1 VPDRGAP
8 GGASECGDLRLAHAL
23 PAVRTLN
30 QARAPV
36 LLYNSEHASPHPVVA
51 ANVRLPS
58 GTLGLRR
65 VVATLKVEGTPR
77 ARSVW
82 NGGDWP
88 GGDAARIAVAY
99 DAAGDRTRAYRYTLE
114 VAATYLTGTTAD
126 TVRGQLAV
134 VNRRASRFGA
144 GWWMAGVEELV
155 MDVGGG
161 PVLWVGGDG
170 STRRYTAARGDSVWG
185 APSLDRPDTL
195 KRVGLRWVRL
205 LPGRGR
211 VEFDALGRHVRTV
224 NRLGHAAEFQYDSL
238 GRLEI
243 LRMSPVEMGMRHR
256 LHYGADQQLDSITSP
271 ANGSVRR
278 VTRLARRG
286 MRLDSIVSPDTSTVR
301 FGYLDATSP
310 IVASRTDARGAT
322 AWYRFDGGRRIA
334 SARVDAGPGDSIVT
348 RLRSGATLGLA
359 NAGGALSLDSAHA
372 RMDGPRNDVA
382 DITRIWLDRWGGP
395 RRVINAAGDRTTVF
409 RENPAYPAL
418 ATRTIS
424 PTGVVTLAHYN
435 ALGLPDT
442 TRVLSPLGD
451 ARDAVTVYEYGN
463 AAWPE
468 LPTRTV
474 APTGEE
480 VRVGYDTAT
489 GNRIWQEDGRGESS
503 RVRFFYGNA
512 FGQVTSTQT
521 PLQAQAG
528 KRDSVEYDSGL
539 GNMLA
544 TTSVTGVRTYMD
556 TDGIGQVVRV
566 RTPIDSLQTLFQ
578 KDTTAYSIGGR
589 VLWTRRIGPALS
601 YARPE
606 LWQEPTGEVPAE
618 TLTVRNVYDGRRDL
632 IRVERWATPDVAG
645 VGVLR
650 NGFEYDAIGRKVA
663 EIDAWGNRDRTH
675 YDGAGNVVAVSTR
688 RRAEIGDSTMMRYDA
703 LNRLTRRVVPRVSYN
718 PLSVDN
724 QFPPQ
729 TTDPMRF
736 PLFGTDANWNPTI
749 RNTGGSGL
757 VIKADTSVF
766 TYDSTGMRTADN
778 GDARVS
784 RSYYPNGLLR
794 TEVQRIRTYVG
805 ADFSQHAYTST
816 YEYDVSGRR
825 TLHQYPRQ
833 LAIDAVGLE
842 YDPVTGA
849 LSTVSDSDA
858 HSHQYGYDLDGRV
871 ESLLRAD
878 NIQERWSYDEEGRLA
893 RRWEAPV
900 ASPGT
905 LVHSDTF
912 RYDVRGKVLEV
923 RSLADSTGNGYS
935 GLGNLVWSYQYKK
948 YPRTRH
954 EETYDQDALGNTRR
968 VRRASTDPKT
978 DLPGVEFT
986 DHAYETGTGRL
997 RWTQPLNG
1005 QRQLSGARDT
1015 SAFDL
1020 AGNRVFHMSFKEVSH
1035 AASHNGKAS
1044 QVEAMKSYYG
1054 ADNKLRVVDRQAC
1067 AYAFTKQTFDGA
1079 LSALWPTGGY
1089 KWTCFTPYSYRVPH
1103 LRGVPIRRAGPAR
1116 AGAVAAQGRVH
1127 RRRVPRRGDA
1137 HGVGRRPHPPRDPRA
1152 RRAHGGG
1159 HGCGGGG
1166 RERRPAH
1173 RAGDLRVRGGAGPA
1187 AGAVPCGVPP
1197 AVSRADPHRAARQLA
1212 RRLRHGDP
1220 RRTARAAVQGA
1231 AAGQSGRPR
1240 GGGRRA
1246 GFAAGHGARPPH
1258 YVCMVVEWPAA
1269 YLWMSHLSRENT
1281 PAGPAELDGE
1291 PDPEQ
1296 AGSDGPALH
1305 AQPLLRP
1312 ADGALHPGDPI
1323 GLAGGLNAYGFADGD
1338 PVSYSDPYGL
1348 QPDGNCLL
1356 TPAVCI
1362 AVRMQQPA
1370 HIAGDV
1376 VVEVA
1381 GVVVDVLGNTLWGLA
1396 TVGHCTCN
1404 GSLGPAPGFR
1414 SRTDLLEHRATGRGA
1429 RPGSDRVDVD
1439 MDHIANRHMPG
1450 GAEVTPQKTLFSVNW
1465 SRRTVES
1472 AVREAYRNAKVVR
1485 AQGDRV
1491 LMEGTS
1497 RGETVQMWYNR
1508 ATETIETAYPVFR

>member
-1 VPDRGAP
+1 MANKRKALGWGAAALAPAAMLAALATSDPAKLEASVDDVNPGASVERDLCLTVALP

-601 YARPE
+601 YAIPE
-606 LWQEPTGEVPAE
+606 NWYATSGEVPAE
-618 TLTVRNVYDGRRDL
+618 TVYVHNEYDDRGDL
-632 IRVERWATPDVAG
+632 RWVERWSGPDVAG
-645 VGVLR
+645 VGR
-650 NGFEYDAIGRKVA
+650 IRTGFEYDAIGRKTVD
-663 EIDAWGNRDRTH
+663 IDVTQKRDSTW
-675 YDGAGNVVAVSTR
+675 YDAAGNVVRVKTR
-688 RRAEIGDSTMMRYDA
+688 RRAEMADSTTRMQYDE
-703 LNRLTRRVVPRVSYN
+703 LNRLTRRIVPSVRYAAWKDSLQFSNQPHRVWH
-718 PLSVDN
+718 
-724 QFPPQ
+724 
-729 TTDPMRF
+729 F
-736 PLFGTDANWNPTI
+736 PLYGSDASGNANVS
-749 RNTGGSGL
+749 NLMGGHAL

-778 GDARVS
+778 SDARVA

-794 TEVQRIRTYVG
+794 TDELRIRDYVG
-805 ADFSQHAYTST
+805 NDFSKHHYTSS
-816 YEYDVSGRR
+816 YEYDLSGRR
-825 TLHQYPRQ
+825 TRHVHPRQ
-833 LAIDAVGLE
+833 LPTDEVLLN
-842 YDPVTGA
+842 YDSLTGA
-849 LSTVSDSDA
+849 LQTVDDGGSY
-858 HSHQYGYDLDGRV
+858 QYAYDLDGRLKKLSRPDGL
-871 ESLLRAD
+871 E
-878 NIQERWSYDEEGRLA
+878 ERWHYDEDGRMA
-893 RRWEAPV
+893 RREHGPAT
-900 ASPGT
+900 GT
-905 LVHSDTF
+905 LLHRDSL
-912 RYDVRGKVLEV
+912 RYDARGKIHEV
-923 RSLADSTGNGYS
+923 HSLADSSRNAYS
-935 GLGNLVWSYQYKK
+935 GLGNLAWSYQTKFH
-948 YPRTRH
+948 PQTRN
-954 EETYDQDALGNTRR
+954 EEVYTTDALANTLR
-968 VRRASTDPKT
+968 VRRVSYAPRADIPTQT
-978 DLPGVEFT
+978 FT
-986 DHAYETGTGRL
+986 RHRYTPGTGRL
-997 RWTQPLNG
+997 RQSQNTDAALQPIPGETAADIL
-1005 QRQLSGARDT
+1005 
-1015 SAFDL
+1015 FD
-1020 AGNRVFHMSFKEVSH
+1020 ASGNRTYY
-1035 AASHNGKAS
+1035 G
-1044 QVEAMKSYYG
+1044 EATVVPHTQTSSKNATLAERTFSYYG
-1054 ADNKLRVVDRQAC
+1054 ADEKLRVVDRRTC
-1067 AYAFTKQTFDGA
+1067 AYGIDPVTMAWTLFPTVLG
-1079 LSALWPTGGY
+1079 SAI
-1089 KWTCFTPYSYRVPH
+1089 R
-1103 LRGVPIRRAGPAR
+1103 LRGVPLRRAGAAR
-1116 AGAVAAQGRVH
+1116 AGAEPGGVV
-1127 RRRVPRRGDA
+1127 VPEPVRGRGDA
-1137 HGVGRRPHPPRDPRA
+1137 HGVGRRPHPARDPLPADRMEQDSA
-1152 RRAHGGG
+1152 LLV
-1159 HGCGGGG
+1159 GGG
-1166 RERRPAH
+1166 RGSPLY
-1173 RAGDLRVRGGAGPA
+1173 GQVTYTFGAGLDEPLA
-1187 AGAVPCGVPP
+1187 LYRTDYDSTFPGTIHIIPYANWGGNYDMGTYDGLREPPCKNAPPVNPGDHEVRPSELDSQQDTVPRTT
-1197 AVSRADPHRAARQLA
+1197 SRYAWRWSGR
-1212 RRLRHGDP
+1212 
-1220 RRTARAAVQGA
+1220 RRTCG
-1231 AAGQSGRPR
+1231 
-1240 GGGRRA
+1240 
-1246 GFAAGHGARPPH
+1246 
-1258 YVCMVVEWPAA
+1258 
-1269 YLWMSHLSRENT
+1269 
-1281 PAGPAELDGE
+1281 
-1291 PDPEQ
+1291 
-1296 AGSDGPALH
+1296 
-1305 AQPLLRP
+1305 
-1312 ADGALHPGDPI
+1312 
-1323 GLAGGLNAYGFADGD
+1323 
-1338 PVSYSDPYGL
+1338 
-1348 QPDGNCLL
+1348 
-1356 TPAVCI
+1356 
-1362 AVRMQQPA
+1362 
-1370 HIAGDV
+1370 
-1376 VVEVA
+1376 
-1381 GVVVDVLGNTLWGLA
+1381 
-1396 TVGHCTCN
+1396 
-1404 GSLGPAPGFR
+1404 
-1414 SRTDLLEHRATGRGA
+1414 
-1429 RPGSDRVDVD
+1429 
-1439 MDHIANRHMPG
+1439 
-1450 GAEVTPQKTLFSVNW
+1450 
-1465 SRRTVES
+1465 
-1472 AVREAYRNAKVVR
+1472 
-1485 AQGDRV
+1485 
-1491 LMEGTS
+1491 
-1497 RGETVQMWYNR
+1497 
-1508 ATETIETAYPVFR
+1508 